1 MPIYEGTTAIQ
12 ANDLVFRKTLRDG
25 GAAVTSLLAEIEA
38 DMDTIITGQNDS
50 TEPLARQVKQAV
62 DTARHALA
70 SLLARANSPRD
81 AAAAG
86 VDFVML
92 LGYLT
97 GGWQMARAAAAAS
110 KAEADHVGNPDFMK
124 AKQASAGAYIAY
136 SLPEV
141 GKLASK
147 MMAGPD
153 ALAKMDVSWF

>member
-1 MPIYEGTTAIQ
+1 
-12 ANDLVFRKTLRDG
+12 
-25 GAAVTSLLAEIEA
+25 
-38 DMDTIITGQNDS
+38 
-50 TEPLARQVKQAV
+50 
-62 DTARHALA
+62 HALE
-70 SLLARANSPRD
+70 SLLARANNPRD

-92 LGYLT
+92 LGYLA

-124 AKQASAGAYIAY
+124 AKQASASAYIAY

-153 ALAKMDVSWF
+153 ALAKMDASWL